1 MENQPQSNR
10 QYQQH
15 SNSDF
20 YDELEGAATL
30 NQSCE
35 ITYRDT
41 GGQEQKIIS
50 QIEDLYT
57 EDGVEYVR
65 LENQTIRLDSITSV
79 NGKTDASGKV
89 DTELLKE
96 DMLPDDGD
104 RGHAYDNMNSSG
116 NTNLN
121 NVEGDS
127 VFNSNNAI
135 VIEDTPLGSGLTE
148 HGDRTM
154 GIAASNDSEI
164 SEVRNTHYAGNIVNP
179 GEAYTSSH
187 RLDAVQ
193 QSNIHQNDSLEDN
206 LLGKSDIDQH
216 HSGNYPILKDNES
229 DFMHRFSTSAVPF
242 LIAENPFYN
251 LTADR
256 LRSRLYVKVLQS
268 WDEPGD
274 VPELGGYFSRI
285 AHLMTPPFTLLN
297 DLTAL
302 SCDESGTLMA
312 PAFPNKDVLINAGL
326 IKVADLV
333 PYNCDTLVHG
343 LHSFSVNSLRLRYF
357 KDRFQAEHW
366 LGDTHREIG
375 TPDDMDLN

>member
-1 MENQPQSNR
+1 MENQPHSNR
-10 QYQQH
+10 QYKQH

-35 ITYRDT
+35 ITYNDT
-41 GGQEQKIIS
+41 GGQEQKVIS
-50 QIEDLYT
+50 QVKDLYT
-57 EDGVEYVR
+57 EDGMEYVR

-104 RGHAYDNMNSSG
+104 RGHAYDNMNSTG
-116 NTNLN
+116 NTNPN
-121 NVEGDS
+121 NIEADS
-127 VFNSNNAI
+127 VSNRNNAI
-135 VIEDTPLGSGLTE
+135 IIEDASPSTGLTE

-154 GIAASNDSEI
+154 GITDTNDVRQTDFVGDLVNREELHKSNQITDPI
-164 SEVRNTHYAGNIVNP
+164 
-179 GEAYTSSH
+179 
-187 RLDAVQ
+187 Q
-193 QSNIHQNDSLEDN
+193 QGNIHQSDTIEDN
-206 LLGKSDIDQH
+206 LLGKPDLDQQ
-216 HSGNYPILKDNES
+216 HSGNYPLLKDNES
-229 DFMHRFSTSAVPF
+229 DFVHRFSTSAVPF
-242 LIAENPFYN
+242 LVAENAFYN

-268 WDEPGD
+268 WDEPRD

-285 AHLMTPPFTLLN
+285 APLMTPPFTLLN

-302 SCDESGTLMA
+302 SCDDSGTLMA
-312 PAFPNKDVLINAGL
+312 PAFPNKDILINAGL

-357 KDRFQAEHW
+357 KDRIQAEHW
-366 LGDTHREIG
+366 LGDDHRETG
-375 TPDDMDLN
+375 TPDDMSLN